1 MIAISEKRL
10 YPEIRNEIVRDLVTH
25 MYGHVDKP
33 DTSLAMKVGN
43 LLVEQY
49 PFMADSVTG
58 SGSAASVSAEGIMY
72 YHVTLYFQ
80 GSWVKKIMDR
90 VYNIEK
96 SRKRKTT
103 LDLDETPRKRG
114 RPKRSLDIRYPS
126 ITPGD
131 ASVQQ
136 QQVQA
141 ISKEL
146 EKEKPRKDILLPLMK
161 TTFYARRQYI
171 LANDDSVIT
180 KLEKFPALRMPP
192 LVCLINVFL

>member
-1 MIAISEKRL
+1 
-10 YPEIRNEIVRDLVTH
+10 
-25 MYGHVDKP
+25 
-33 DTSLAMKVGN
+33 
-43 LLVEQY
+43 
-49 PFMADSVTG
+49 
-58 SGSAASVSAEGIMY
+58 
-72 YHVTLYFQ
+72 
-80 GSWVKKIMDR
+80 MDR

-103 LDLDETPRKRG
+103 LDLDEIPRKRG

-136 QQVQA
+136 QHVQA

-180 KLEKFPALRMPP
+180 KLEKFQALRMPP